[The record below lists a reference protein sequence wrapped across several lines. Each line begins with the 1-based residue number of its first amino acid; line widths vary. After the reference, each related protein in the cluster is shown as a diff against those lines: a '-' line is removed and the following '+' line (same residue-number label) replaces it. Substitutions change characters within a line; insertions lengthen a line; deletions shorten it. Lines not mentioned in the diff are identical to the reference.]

1 MELCGILKH
10 LEMKDYFMIAKIS
23 SQSFPEI
30 QPSFVKNSGNE
41 ICKSWT
47 IMNNQGVHHELIY
60 NQIEMHPL
68 VLSGWP
74 CMESYYNLPS
84 DVVLTIGYYGNNN
97 FSILSFKEV
106 RRAQDLPHF
115 HSRNVFSNDIYYFD
129 VDLHPFSVDI
139 PKLVELSLIFVKLQE
154 NFATFLRDHAYE
166 YIVLCG
172 DNGKNKF
179 MSTLKIEDPR
189 RTKIGYGWNDFC
201 KSNNFKCGDRIRFR
215 LDVTSLDK
223 TCYVYLIA

>member
-1 MELCGILKH
+1 MDLCGILKH
-10 LEMKDYFMIAKIS
+10 SEMKDYFMVAKIS
-23 SQSFPEI
+23 SQSYPEI
-30 QPSFVKNSGNE
+30 QPSFVKAYGQE
-41 ICKSWT
+41 LTKCWT
-47 IMNNQGVHHELIY
+47 IMNNQGLHVELIY

-74 CMESYYNLPS
+74 CLESYYNLPS
-84 DVVLTIGYYGNNN
+84 EVVLTIGYYGNNN
-97 FSILSFKEV
+97 FSVLSFVEV
-106 RRAQDLPHF
+106 LRPQDLPRF
-115 HSRNVFSNDIYYFD
+115 HSRNVFSEDIYFFD

-139 PKLVELSLIFVKLQE
+139 PKLKLQE
-154 NFATFLRDHAYE
+154 DFATFLRDNAYE

-189 RTKIGYGWNDFC
+189 RTKIGYGWDDFC